1 VQAVLKRWSKFT
13 AKEKIEPRLSAKSQC
28 LISLSDPLEKPEGTG
43 SLWLHN
49 LFLASSLV
57 EPTTDEYSAQIIL
70 ENAYITN
77 CKLAS
82 AGAVVLKNAFLEGA

>member
-1 VQAVLKRWSKFT
+1 VQAVSKRWSKFT
-13 AKEKIEPRLSAKSQC
+13 ALKKIEPGLSAKSQC

-49 LFLASSLV
+49 LFLASTLV
-57 EPTTDEYSAQIIL
+57 EPTTDAYSAQIIF

-82 AGAVVLKNAFLEGA
+82 SGAILLKNAFLEGA